1 MIIIPKDIE
10 PKEMYKILIGSVLPR
25 PIAWVSSISKEGIA
39 NLAPFSFF
47 TVASTVPPV
56 LCFAPQYAKTEM
68 KDGKEIPVPKDTL
81 ANIRETKEFVVNMVS
96 HAVGEKM
103 NETSAPYPHNVS
115 EFEKAKLTAKRALYV
130 KPPLV
135 AESLINMECKLY
147 DIVEIGKGLLGGSL
161 ILGEIVCIHL
171 SPDVYKET
179 HVDLEVLDSIG
190 RLSGNFYSTIRDRF
204 ELVRP
209 TIEAIQTSTQI

>member
-1 MIIIPKDIE
+1 MIIIPKDID

-25 PIAWVSSISKEGIA
+25 PIAWVSTISKEGIA

-56 LCFAPQYAKTEM
+56 LCFAPQYNKTEI
-68 KDGKEIPVPKDTL
+68 KNGKEIPVAKDTL
-81 ANIRETKEFVVNMVS
+81 ANVRETKEFVVNMVS
-96 HAVGEKM
+96 HSVAEQM
-103 NETSAPYPHNVS
+103 NQTSAPYPHNVS
-115 EFEKAKLTAKRALYV
+115 EFEEAKLTAKPALHV

-147 DIVEIGKGLLGGSL
+147 DILEIGKGMFGGCL
-161 ILGEIVCIHL
+161 ILGEIVCVHF
-171 SPDVYKET
+171 SPDVYKDT
-179 HVDLEVLDSIG
+179 HIDLEELDSIG
-190 RLSGNFYSTIRDRF
+190 RLSGNLYSTIKDRF

-209 TIEAIQTSTQI
+209 TIEAIQT